1 MAVDYQKWK
10 ALKQTEMKIEYDL
23 SNTVENPRILRTNIK
38 KTDSRLKAQLNE
50 LLSKHSDDQE

>member
-38 KTDSRLKAQLNE
+38 KTD
-50 LLSKHSDDQE
+50 